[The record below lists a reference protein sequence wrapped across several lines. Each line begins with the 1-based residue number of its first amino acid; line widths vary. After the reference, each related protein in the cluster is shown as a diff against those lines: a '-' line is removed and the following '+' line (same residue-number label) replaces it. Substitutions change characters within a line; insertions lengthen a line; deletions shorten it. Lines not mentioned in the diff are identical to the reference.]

1 MKKIITLMLLVVMG
15 IGMAKAAKLYVNV
28 GSNSWWSILRVYA
41 WNSENTTQNNGWHN
55 ENAGIVSSTVSRFGR
70 DWYEFDMGSYN
81 SAIVQQGGID
91 NNNEAGSRFKVYN
104 KTYDISGLGTK
115 DKYVIIST
123 ENTSDNDNKYKND
136 NNEDKY
142 PYSYGYHEAP
152 TIRNNVD
159 NNWSGTSSNMTSES
173 NNTLSRSFSKSDIDG
188 LSDADLRFRI
198 FNFGDQIYPSGGEA
212 LSISVAGSTSSCINN
227 NTDVS
232 EYFSVTKPTYNYTN
246 LVITATYNNSVWTI
260 SADAYLPAISTNA
273 SGYSTYTVG
282 VPVTIPV
289 GVTAYYAT
297 DDGDGSATAHAI
309 TDPAANTPMLIKGA
323 ASTSYSF
330 AVAASGTDYSGT
342 NAFKAGTSTTAA
354 DGLATGE
361 GPYNYILNGNAF
373 YAANGKKVAEGK
385 AYLQLSQPAT
395 TRALVFPGEKEAGI
409 SVITNTAE
417 NVNAIYN
424 LSGQRVAN
432 PSKGL
437 YIVNGHKVI
446 MK

>member
-1 MKKIITLMLLVVMG
+1 MG
-15 IGMAKAAKLYVNV
+15 MVGTASAGKLYIKITNPGWWGNDNAITAISFDE
-28 GSNSWWSILRVYA
+28 GSFTDMSTIYMYGHKWAVADLPTSYSSVKIKRHVSSNYYDETTVTISGTDDNYQEMSNGTLTSIDVPSWTYLVFRQNIINWEGNNGTTWNDNDMHNTSHPDRDTFIFELTKNQIENSSNKGEGIRFRLR
-41 WNSENTTQNNGWHN
+41 NSEYVYYND
-55 ENAGIVSSTVSRFGR
+55 AG
-70 DWYEFDMGSYN
+70 
-81 SAIVQQGGID
+81 
-91 NNNEAGSRFKVYN
+91 
-104 KTYDISGLGTK
+104 
-115 DKYVIIST
+115 
-123 ENTSDNDNKYKND
+123 
-136 NNEDKY
+136 
-142 PYSYGYHEAP
+142 
-152 TIRNNVD
+152 
-159 NNWSGTSSNMTSES
+159 ES
-173 NNTLSRSFSKSDIDG
+173 IDG
-188 LSDADLRFRI
+188 YP
-198 FNFGDQIYPSGGEA
+198 QIYPTASDAQIAIGN
-212 LSISVAGSTSSCINN
+212 S
-227 NTDVS
+227 
-232 EYFSVTKPTYNYTN
+232 
-246 LVITATYNNSVWTI
+246 TATYYHNTNTTTWSWLVEIPSYDYTKIVLTAKYVNESGYKWKI

-282 VPVTIPV
+282 VPVKIPV